1 MPTPQVDLL
10 TDTRDT
16 IVAYL
21 TRCQDFTPGEY
32 YGSFWSE
39 KAYHGPPLDWHGG
52 GSHHPRGAGSGGLGL
67 WLAGN
72 AWRKFSTCEG
82 GEPPAQAG
90 KLQTCPTRE
99 TEGGKSEACP
109 TREGDLLRRAEAAF
123 DWVATRQHESGGY
136 YEIQNNEKPSDWE
149 QTGLSECSTIETAF
163 VVHGLANALLA
174 GLPPKARYMDCLQKA
189 GHWFLSIERPAGSGS
204 FPHHDRS
211 PYDCLNANLHAGES
225 LAAIF
230 TVLRDVYNR
239 PVDIFYQGARRTICH
254 TLTLQWPNG
263 CFPYRADA
271 GITINYTS
279 LVVWCLLNT
288 LDILPEYFRAEVAP
302 ADEVKRALENAA
314 GFLRG
319 CVAEDGT
326 LLWEGNETS
335 TARHNIWSYVLTA
348 NVLKRIGG
356 NDGNAAAAERLVG
369 YVLSQRAENGLLPMR
384 DEGEE
389 ITECAYMQADMLL
402 FLLGM

>member
-1 MPTPQVDLL
+1 MYTPQLKSL
-10 TDTRDT
+10 TDTRDA

-21 TRCQDFTPGEY
+21 TRCQDFTPGRY

-39 KAYHGPPLDWHGG
+39 KAYHGPLLNWHGG

-67 WLAGN
+67 WLAGQASDN
-72 AWRKFSTCEG
+72 A
-82 GEPPAQAG
+82 
-90 KLQTCPTRE
+90 
-99 TEGGKSEACP
+99 
-109 TREGDLLRRAEAAF
+109 DLLRRAEAAF
-123 DWVATRQHESGGY
+123 DWVVTRQYESGGY

-149 QTGLSECSTIETAF
+149 LTGLSECSTIETAF

-174 GLPPKARYMDCLQKA
+174 GLAPKASYMDCLQQA
-189 GHWFLSIERPAGSGS
+189 GHWFLSIERPEGSGI

-225 LAAIF
+225 LAAVF
-230 TVLRDVYNR
+230 TVLRDVYDR
-239 PVDIFYQGARRTICH
+239 PVNIFYHGARRTIRH

-263 CFPYRADA
+263 CFPYRADD

-288 LDILPEYFRAEVAP
+288 LDTLPEYYQADVAP
-302 ADEVKRALENAA
+302 ADEVRAALESAA
-314 GFLRG
+314 AFLRR
-319 CVAEDGT
+319 CVADDGT

-356 NDGNAAAAERLVG
+356 NDDNAAAAERLLG
-369 YVLSQRAENGLLPMR
+369 YVLSQRAGNGLLPMR

-389 ITECAYMQADMLL
+389 ITECAYMQADILL

>member
-1 MPTPQVDLL
+1 MSISQLHTLA
-10 TDTRDT
+10 DTRDA

-21 TRCQDFTPGEY
+21 TRCHDFTPGKY

-39 KAYHGPPLDWHGG
+39 KAYHGPLLDWHAG

-67 WLAGN
+67 WLAGKE
-72 AWRKFSTCEG
+72 RG
-82 GEPPAQAG
+82 DD
-90 KLQTCPTRE
+90 
-99 TEGGKSEACP
+99 
-109 TREGDLLRRAEAAF
+109 DLLRRAEAAF
-123 DWVATRQHESGGY
+123 DWLATRQHESGGY
-136 YEIQNNEKPSDWE
+136 YEIQNNETPSDWE

-174 GLPPKARYMDCLQKA
+174 GLPPKALYMDCLQRA
-189 GHWFLSIERPAGSGS
+189 GHWFLSIERPVGSGS
-204 FPHHDRS
+204 FPHHERS

-225 LAAIF
+225 LAVIF
-230 TVLRDVYNR
+230 TVLRDVYNG
-239 PVDIFYQGARRTICH
+239 PINIFYQGARRTVRH

-263 CFPYRADA
+263 CFPYRADD

-288 LDILPEYFRAEVAP
+288 LDTLPEQFRGDIAP
-302 ADEVKRALENAA
+302 AEDVQSALDKAA
-314 GFLRG
+314 AFLRG

-348 NVLKRIGG
+348 NVLKRMGD
-356 NDGNAAAAERLVG
+356 NDENHAAAERLLR

-402 FLLGM
+402 FLSGM